1 MTDET
6 ICGKPKEERFGYKIK
21 RKVFKKGSCYY
32 LPMAGYTNILDE
44 FAIKFSKIIEKY
56 TEYIIV
62 SGFVAISSGRTRAT
76 EDIDM
81 IIKPVD
87 KETFNKIH
95 NELIRNNFTCIQS
108 ESSDDIYN
116 TYISKFD
123 AVRYIDEDKPL
134 PEMELKFAK
143 DELDEYQLKKK
154 TKLELTG
161 LDLWFSNVNVNI
173 AFKEHL
179 LKSQKDIEDAK
190 HLRIVYKELVSED
203 EIRKVRGLIDKC
215 RK

>member
-1 MTDET
+1 M
-6 ICGKPKEERFGYKIK
+6 GKEQ
-21 RKVFKKGSCYY
+21 
-32 LPMAGYTNILDE
+32 NILDE
-44 FAIKFSKIIEKY
+44 FALKFSKIIEKY

-81 IIKPVD
+81 IIKPVS
-87 KETFNKIH
+87 KETFDKIH
-95 NELIRNNFTCIQS
+95 KGLSKNNFECVQS
-108 ESSDDIYN
+108 KYPGEIYD
-116 TYISKFD
+116 TYLSNFD
-123 AVRYIDEDKPL
+123 SVRYIHKDKPL

-143 DELDEYQLKKK
+143 DELDEYQLRTR

-161 LDLWFSNVNVNI
+161 LNLWFSNVNVNI

-190 HLRIVYKELVSED
+190 HLRIVYMELVSED
-203 EIRKVRGLIDKC
+203 EIKKVKRLIDKC
-215 RK
+215 RI